1 MSYLYS
7 GSGNSTVYMASYTPN
22 YAGVYLVM
30 ALPVVV
36 ILTITAAGKAGRIL
50 AAASALSSVFV
61 YMEAV
66 QEPDWQLDVLLR
78 YWQYISGSHREARRQ
93 VRAVRTEKT
102 EGRIRE
108 SLFFWLL
115 FCSLD
120 MIWSAVTDS

>member
-30 ALPVVV
+30 ALPVIV

-50 AAASALSSVFV
+50 AAASALFYVFV

-66 QEPDWQLDVLLR
+66 QEADWQLVYSCD
-78 YWQYISGSHREARRQ
+78 IGS
-93 VRAVRTEKT
+93 
-102 EGRIRE
+102 I
-108 SLFFWLL
+108 FP
-115 FCSLD
+115 
-120 MIWSAVTDS
+120 AVTEWQTERHADRYGQ